1 MTAPTSLP
9 DFPVTTHTAPLPV
22 AFTVPPVNPTAYGL
36 YGAVG
41 TWQAN
46 ALGRWRHGVDFR
58 PVGNYGG
65 AGSFGVWS
73 APWCVS
79 PGDLGPDDIKTGT
92 RPAGLD
98 PFEPVVV
105 WAYDECDLT
114 EPSRAE
120 VQARAAQVL
129 RLEEQVAVEREL
141 AGRLLLDAAE
151 LPGGIGTAAD
161 LTAAVA
167 HLEAAAALTN
177 TTVYFHVG
185 AQWVS
190 QDPNKLFT
198 RSGTTWTSPLGNV
211 WVVGGGYVDGLE
223 DHIVATSAP
232 YGWRDEPQVR
242 TAIDERA
249 NTFAAVAERTVLV
262 GYEALVAAVQI
273 VPVVTP

>member
-1 MTAPTSLP
+1 MTV
-9 DFPVTTHTAPLPV
+9 DFPVTTHAEPLPV
-22 AFTVPPVNPTAYGL
+22 AFTPPPLNPTTFGL

-41 TWQAN
+41 TWQAD
-46 ALGRWRHGVDFR
+46 ALGRWRHGVQFR
-58 PVGNYGG
+58 PGGNYGG
-65 AGSFGVWS
+65 TNSFGVWN
-73 APWCVS
+73 APWCGT
-79 PGDLGPDDIKTGT
+79 PTPADQKKAGT
-92 RPAGLD
+92 RPGGLD
-98 PFEPVVV
+98 PFDPITV

-120 VQARAAQVL
+120 VESRAAQVL

-161 LTAAVA
+161 LTAAVSA
-167 HLEAAAALTN
+167 LEAAAALTN
-177 TTVYFHVG
+177 TQAYFHIG

-190 QDPNKLFT
+190 QDTSAGQLFKK
-198 RSGTTWTSPLGNV
+198 SGTTWTSPLGNI

-223 DHIVATSAP
+223 DTIVATSQP

-249 NTFAAVAERTVLV
+249 NIFAAVAERTVLV
-262 GYEALVAAVQI
+262 GYEALVAAVGI
-273 VPVVTP
+273 VP

>member
-1 MTAPTSLP
+1 MTTPTLP
-9 DFPVTTHTAPLPV
+9 DFPVDTYNTPLPV
-22 AFTVPPVNPTAYGL
+22 AFTPPPLNPTTFGL

-41 TWQAN
+41 TWQPDDQ
-46 ALGRWRHGVDFR
+46 GRWRHGVDFR
-58 PVGNYGG
+58 PGGNYGG
-65 AGSFGVWS
+65 AGSFGVW
-73 APWCVS
+73 AADWCAS

-98 PFEPVVV
+98 PFGPVVV

-114 EPSRAE
+114 EPSRAD
-120 VQARAAQVL
+120 VQARVAQVL

-151 LPGGIGTAAD
+151 LPGVPATATSLA
-161 LTAAVA
+161 AAVGA
-167 HLEAAAALTN
+167 LEAAAALTN
-177 TTVYFHVG
+177 TVAYFHIG

-190 QDPNKLFT
+190 QDASAGQLFK

-223 DHIVATSAP
+223 NHIVATSQP
-232 YGWRDEPQVR
+232 YGWRDEPVVR
-242 TAIDERA
+242 TAIDQGA

-262 GYEALVAAVQI
+262 GYEALVAAVEI
-273 VPVVTP
+273 VP